1 MLFAQKLL
9 APGPRQNITEMRH
22 AVGPV
27 LRALR
32 TVPPEAGLEER
43 HAMGVT

>member
-1 MLFAQKLL
+1 
-9 APGPRQNITEMRH
+9 MRNEKRS
-22 AVGPV
+22 A